1 MPSEQSNHVEE
12 PTIEIRVRRRQ
23 TPLENA
29 ARLYHLT
36 DDQKEAQLR
45 MYRANVVREFV
56 QMTDPSLQTLLEK
69 CSLVL
74 NMDVNIE
81 RKYIELDIWRVFE
94 ANKVSIELYCEYS
107 SCRFCG

>member
-12 PTIEIRVRRRQ
+12 PTIDITVRRRQ

-29 ARLYHLT
+29 ARFYHLT
-36 DDQKEAQLR
+36 EEQKEAQLR
-45 MYRANVVREFV
+45 MNRANVVREFV

-74 NMDVNIE
+74 NMDVDIE

-94 ANKVSIELYCEYS
+94 ANAVSIELYCEYS
-107 SCRFCG
+107 SCRFCN